1 MRRGRPTLKWVDCV
15 RRDVR
20 KAGEKEDLKAVQIKP
35 AHSPK
40 YAVQPEIE
48 TPGGRWSWYSPNVGR
63 DLTGQGFYI
72 YIFYSW

>member
-1 MRRGRPTLKWVDCV
+1 MRRGRPTLRWVDCV

-20 KAGEKEDLKAVQIKP
+20 KAGEKEDWKAVKSKP

-48 TPGGRWSWYSPNVGR
+48 TPGGRW
-63 DLTGQGFYI
+63 
-72 YIFYSW
+72 